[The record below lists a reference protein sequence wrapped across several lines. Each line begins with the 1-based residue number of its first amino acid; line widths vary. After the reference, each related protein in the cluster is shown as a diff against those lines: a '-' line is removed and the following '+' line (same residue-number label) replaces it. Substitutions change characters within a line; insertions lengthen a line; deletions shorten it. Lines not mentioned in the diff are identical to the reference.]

1 MNSPC
6 LALCV
11 GLIVCLLS
19 VCRTVHLFRPCCLG
33 HSFFFFL
40 SRFIFWLFLPSWFWF
55 IFIFVFEV
63 TMKPCVPRQKK
74 NAPSGSLCLLATKP
88 RLLPLASTHWQQVIA
103 SEKFLTITLKR
114 GDHVDMYTSCC
125 SHYGAKIEL
134 GDENVKQ
141 YHMYDSTR
149 RSYSVLRH
157 Q

>member
-33 HSFFFFL
+33 HSFFFFYL
-40 SRFIFWLFLPSWFWF
+40 GLFFGCFYPLDFGLFLFLFLRLQWNL
-55 IFIFVFEV
+55 VFHV
-63 TMKPCVPRQKK
+63 KKK

-88 RLLPLASTHWQQVIA
+88 RLLPLASTPWQQVIA

-149 RSYSVLRH
+149 RSYLVLRH